1 MRRHPAKH
9 ELLDYAES
17 LVDGRAIS
25 AQLGGHITRC
35 AACLAEVAA
44 MQSTLRVV
52 RAAPHLEPSRELT
65 ARILLAAKNE
75 RGIQQVKRSRRAA
88 FFRAIRAVSYAAGL
102 VVVGTVWF
110 GAASEKPAMTSIPTV
125 MPATKALVVVAPS
138 TDEIQKATARIQ
150 TFAQAVGT
158 TQGATLAD
166 LQHRRVASVLDEDL
180 TAAAAALQRNPGCVQ
195 AGRLITETLQQ
206 RVQVLQNYWT
216 ERTL

>member
-1 MRRHPAKH
+1 M
-9 ELLDYAES
+9 
-17 LVDGRAIS
+17 I
-25 AQLGGHITRC
+25 GH
-35 AACLAEVAA
+35 
-44 MQSTLRVV
+44 VV
-52 RAAPHLEPSRELT
+52 
-65 ARILLAAKNE
+65 
-75 RGIQQVKRSRRAA
+75 
-88 FFRAIRAVSYAAGL
+88 
-102 VVVGTVWF
+102 
-110 GAASEKPAMTSIPTV
+110 
-125 MPATKALVVVAPS
+125 
-138 TDEIQKATARIQ
+138 

>member
-35 AACLAEVAA
+35 ATCMAEVAA
-44 MQSTLRVV
+44 MQATLRVAS
-52 RAAPHLEPSRELT
+52 AAPRLEPSRELT
-65 ARILLAAKNE
+65 AQILLAAKNE
-75 RGIQQVKRSRRAA
+75 RGIQQVKRTRRAA
-88 FFRAIRAVSYAAGL
+88 FFRAVRAMGYAASL
-102 VVVGTVWF
+102 LIVGTVWF
-110 GAASEKPAMTSIPTV
+110 SAASEKPAKSSTPTV
-125 MPATKALVVVAPS
+125 MPATKSLVVVAPS